1 MDTKEKIY
9 IIDGSSYFF
18 RAFYAITRLSNSK
31 GFPTN
36 AIFGFINMLLR
47 VLENEKPKY
56 LAIAFD
62 TAKPTFRK
70 ERYKEYKANREAPPE
85 ELIVQIPRILESVDC
100 FGIVRLE
107 KEGFEADD
115 VIGTLAK
122 EATAKGFDVEVITGD
137 KDLMQLVNEH
147 VTIYDSMKDKRF
159 GINDVKEKFGV
170 FPHQV
175 VDYLALMGDASDNIP
190 GVTGIGEK
198 TAASLINEFGSLDGI
213 YANLDKIKQEKRRE
227 TLRAEK
233 ENAYLSQELAT
244 VHKEVPVP
252 FSLPLMEYKGPV
264 KEKLL
269 GFLKEMEFSGLIKRM
284 NLEEVEEKKPNN
296 KSYTTIKD
304 AATLKEVL
312 KKLSHANTV
321 AVDTETT
328 GLDPQ
333 TVQIVGVSLSGET
346 NVAYYIPIHHVDPL
360 TKELVA
366 GQIPE
371 EETKELLKPFLEDE
385 SIKKVGQN
393 LKFDMQIFRTW
404 GVELKGIAGDTM
416 LESYLLSPEEPH
428 NLDALALRHLAH
440 ENIKYEDL
448 TGKGK
453 GQISFS
459 EVAIEKASDYAAED
473 ADVAFRLHEKFYP
486 DVKKQGLFPLYSEI
500 ELPLVP
506 VLADMEYTGIG
517 VNAQYLEKLASE
529 LTEEL
534 GGIETDVYKQA
545 GETFNLNSPKQLS
558 EVLFTKLKLPVV
570 KKTKTGISTDES
582 VLQELAPEHPICR
595 SLLRYRELMKLKGTY
610 VEGLL
615 HVVNPKTHKIHTN
628 YNQTIAATGR
638 LSSTNPNLQNIPD
651 VSDPKYDIRTA
662 FIPDEGCVLFS
673 ADYSQVELRVL
684 ADMSG
689 DKELS
694 RAFHNDE
701 DVHEYTARLIFQSEK
716 ISPEQR
722 KIAKTINFGVV
733 YGQTAFGLSKTLK
746 ISPKEAKEFID
757 KYFDRYSG
765 IKKFLDSVV
774 EESRQKGLVTTK
786 LGRRR
791 FLPQINSSNRM
802 VREMEERAAIN
813 TPVQGTAADMIKIAM
828 VNIYRRLKE
837 EKLKSKMILQVHD
850 ELVFN
855 VAIKEEEVI
864 KKLVKTEMEGALKLS
879 VPLKVDTGSGKNW
892 RECS

>member
-1 MDTKEKIY
+1 
-9 IIDGSSYFF
+9 
-18 RAFYAITRLSNSK
+18 
-31 GFPTN
+31 
-36 AIFGFINMLLR
+36 MLMR
-47 VLENEKPKY
+47 VLENDKPKY

-70 ERYKEYKANREAPPE
+70 ERYKEYKANRQAPPE
-85 ELIVQIPRILESVDC
+85 ELVVQIPRILESVDC

-107 KEGFEADD
+107 KEGYEADD

-122 EATAKGFDVEVITGD
+122 EATAKGFDVEIITGD

-147 VTIYDSMKDKRF
+147 VTIYDSMKDKRY
-159 GINDVKEKFGV
+159 GIHDVKEKFGV
-170 FPHQV
+170 MPNQV

-190 GVTGIGEK
+190 GVTGVGDK
-198 TAASLINEFGSLDGI
+198 TAVQLINEFGSLDGI

-244 VHKEVPVP
+244 VHKEVPIP
-252 FSLPLMEYKGPV
+252 FSLELMEYKGPV

-269 GFLKEMEFSGLIKRM
+269 SFFKEMEFSGLIKRM
-284 NLEEVEEKKPNN
+284 NLEEVQEKKPHN
-296 KSYTTIKD
+296 KSYTTVVGAD
-304 AATLKEVL
+304 QLKEVL
-312 KKLSHANTV
+312 TDLSKKKVV

-333 TVQIVGVSLSGET
+333 TVRIVGVSLSGEG

-360 TKELVA
+360 SRELLP
-366 GQIPE
+366 GQISE
-371 EETKELLKPFLEDE
+371 SEAKKLLKPFLENE
-385 SIKKVGQN
+385 AIKKVGQN
-393 LKFDMQIFRTW
+393 LKFDTQIFRTW
-404 GVELKGIAGDTM
+404 GVTLRGIQGDTM
-416 LESYLLSPEEPH
+416 LESYVLNPEEPH

-440 ENIKYEDL
+440 ETIKYEDL

-453 GQISFS
+453 TQITFA
-459 EVAIEKASDYAAED
+459 EVPIAKASDYAAED
-473 ADVAFRLHEKFYP
+473 ADVAFRLHEKFFP
-486 DVKKQGLFPLYSEI
+486 EVQKQGLLKLYSEI
-500 ELPLVP
+500 EVPLVP
-506 VLADMEYTGIG
+506 VLADMEYTGIR
-517 VNAQYLEKLASE
+517 VNTPYLQKLSHE

-534 GGIETDVYKQA
+534 GGIETEVYKQA
-545 GETFNLNSPKQLS
+545 GQTFNLNSPKQLS
-558 EVLFTKLKLPVV
+558 EVLFTKLNLPVI

-582 VLQELAPEHPICR
+582 VLQALALEHPICG

-610 VEGLL
+610 VDGLL
-615 HVVNPKTHKIHTN
+615 NVVNAKTGKIHTN

-662 FIPDEGCVLFS
+662 FVPEQGSVLFS

-694 RAFHNDE
+694 RAFREDE
-701 DVHEYTARLIFQSEK
+701 DIHEYTARLIFQSEK

-757 KYFDRYSG
+757 KYFERYSG
-765 IKKFLDSVV
+765 IKVFLNGVI
-774 EESRQKGLVTTK
+774 EESRKKGFVTTK

-791 FLPQINSSNRM
+791 FLPQINSNNRM

-828 VNIYRRLKE
+828 INIYRRLNE
-837 EKLKSKMILQVHD
+837 EKFESKMILQVHD

-855 VAIKEEEVI
+855 VVEKELEKIKN
-864 KKLVKTEMEGALKLS
+864 LVKTEMEGALKLS